1 MLLNNQEITEEI
13 RGNQKIY
20 RKTTTTI
27 QQPKTYGIQQ
37 SSPKREAY
45 SNSILPREIRKISN
59 NLILYLEQLD
69 KEEKIQS

>member
-20 RKTTTTI
+20 RKTTTTTTI

-45 SNSILPREIRKISN
+45 SNSILPRETRKISN
-59 NLILYLEQLD
+59 N
-69 KEEKIQS
+69 